1 MRAAAVD
8 VGSAV
13 HQLDR
18 VRSDY
23 DGFAAER
30 SLAGSAAATGVPV
43 SQNRSPVLLAP

>member
-8 VGSAV
+8 VGSAL

-18 VRSDY
+18 VRSEY

-30 SLAGSAAATGVPV
+30 SLAGARQLLQNPLTSAHSLP
-43 SQNRSPVLLAP
+43 SP

>member
-30 SLAGSAAATGVPV
+30 SLAELGSCYRCSGQSEQIT
-43 SQNRSPVLLAP
+43 RSAGA